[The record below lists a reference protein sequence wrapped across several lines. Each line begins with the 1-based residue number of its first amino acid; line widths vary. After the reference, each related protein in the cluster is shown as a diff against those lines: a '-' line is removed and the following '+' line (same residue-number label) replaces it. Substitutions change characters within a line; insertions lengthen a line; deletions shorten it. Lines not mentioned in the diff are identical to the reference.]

1 MNDIYN
7 KKLGGDS
14 MVTIGE
20 TLGKYRRAA
29 GLSQKEAL
37 QAVID
42 GAGQGMADFP
52 DVLE

>member
-1 MNDIYN
+1 MIYN

-29 GLSQKEAL
+29 GLSQKEAAEKL
-37 QAVID
+37 SALDQEISNKYQAK
-42 GAGQGMADFP
+42 
-52 DVLE
+52 LNY